1 MFHLVLPFFSY
12 LRPIFDAIFPIVSS
26 PGEPAEDG
34 GLERAR
40 ARRGSRRALA
50 AELAQGG
57 QDHVLAAGSRGG
69 NPPVFDG
76 FYMGT
81 SRGFSEYGGLML
93 KFLKVGGHPN
103 FFSYFDWFFQSIQLL
118 GVPYLWKSAYHGRM
132 WNGTSVTSELYDA

>member
-103 FFSYFDWFFQSIQLL
+103 FFFPILTGFSKASSYWGSPICGNQLIM
-118 GVPYLWKSAYHGRM
+118 GECGM
-132 WNGTSVTSELYDA
+132 ELA